1 MLEQKFCSRT
11 RVSSSE
17 TAYDPRV
24 IKRPA
29 AGCWRCWTFGVKPAS
44 RFQRSFHRSAES
56 RPSADEHSNG
66 MAAAINC
73 SGRGGSDFCGFGR
86 SSRSCGLGGPSPR
99 APLHRRESDISKR
112 HDTSFP
118 AAHRG
123 GKASHCPLSDWWNW
137 DVPGGTNCSHLQDH
151 FAVLGP
157 CIMRRSRG
165 FGI

>member
-29 AGCWRCWTFGVKPAS
+29 AGCWRCWAFGVKPAS

-73 SGRGGSDFCGFGR
+73 SGRGGSDFCGCGR
-86 SSRSCGLGGPSPR
+86 SSRSCGLGGPLPARPFTGEKVISASARTRTSPPR
-99 APLHRRESDISKR
+99 IEGEKPQTARYRICGTGTFPVGPIAVTCKI
-112 HDTSFP
+112 TSP
-118 AAHRG
+118 SLAH
-123 GKASHCPLSDWWNW
+123 A
-137 DVPGGTNCSHLQDH
+137 
-151 FAVLGP
+151 
-157 CIMRRSRG
+157 
-165 FGI
+165 

>member
-29 AGCWRCWTFGVKPAS
+29 AGCWRCWAFGVKPAS

-56 RPSADEHSNG
+56 RPVG
-66 MAAAINC
+66 
-73 SGRGGSDFCGFGR
+73 GRAFERDGCRDQLQRPWRIGFLRMR
-86 SSRSCGLGGPSPR
+86 SFKSELRTRWPSPR

-112 HDTSFP
+112 HDTNFP

>member
-1 MLEQKFCSRT
+1 MLEQKFCSPT

-29 AGCWRCWTFGVKPAS
+29 AGRWRCWTFGVKPAS

-56 RPSADEHSNG
+56 RPVG
-66 MAAAINC
+66 
-73 SGRGGSDFCGFGR
+73 GRAFERDGCRDQLQRPWPIGFLRMR
-86 SSRSCGLGGPSPR
+86 SFKSELRTRWPSPR

-112 HDTSFP
+112 HDTNVA

-137 DVPGGTNCSHLQDH
+137 DVPGGTNCSHL
-151 FAVLGP
+151 
-157 CIMRRSRG
+157 
-165 FGI
+165 